1 MSSNNVVSVPTKT
14 KPHVVFTDSTEADN
28 LLAFKHIE
36 KRIRGNCPTLTALH
50 VVIEIIF
57 VDLVTEVYA
66 YGDHDSNRHKRLVVR
81 ISCDLKQHCKYI
93 VDVYADEKGRG
104 KNTVVY
110 ARCMVWVSRDGDAG
124 IRGEF
129 GGEKGGKDSSGVV
142 YLVVIFH
149 V

>member
-104 KNTVVY
+104 RILLSTQDVWFGCPETAMLAFEGSLVEKKEARIVV
-110 ARCMVWVSRDGDAG
+110 G
-124 IRGEF
+124 
-129 GGEKGGKDSSGVV
+129 
-142 YLVVIFH
+142 
-149 V
+149 